1 MNAMQFIAL
10 RTFDNYIEANI
21 VLSML
26 MASDINCHLK
36 DEHTVTIDPLL
47 SPAIGGIKL
56 MIHPAQVERAWG
68 LLEEAEQQYLKSI
81 PCPVCK
87 THSLKAV
94 SITKEYKC
102 RFSAII
108 NMLISGKSVEVVKIY
123 QCTNCGYDFKYLP
136 SASL

>member
-1 MNAMQFIAL
+1 MSAMKYVAL

-26 MASDINCHLK
+26 MASNINCHLK

-56 MIHPAQVERAWG
+56 MVHPAHIERAWN
-68 LLEEAEQQYLKSI
+68 LLEEAEQQYLKSM

-87 THSLKAV
+87 THNLKAV
-94 SITKEYKC
+94 SVTKKYECK
-102 RFSAII
+102 FSALI
-108 NMLISGKSVEVVKIY
+108 NMLLSGRSVEVVKMY
-123 QCTNCGYDFKYLP
+123 QCTNCGYDFKELP
-136 SASL
+136 HSSL